1 MHRYIYIYIPL
12 FIYIYTYVF
21 IFIHRHELYVYVF
34 IFFMNLQKYKYI
46 CIYIYV
52 DNYESIWCIWSTSST
67 ASRSS
72 HLHHLLSLV
81 LWVASHAP
89 RGVIFMAK
97 LWENP
102 WKTHGCSWQITYRKP
117 PFSSINR
124 EFPMETNA
132 KKKSGFLRASFLHKF
147 PSTLGSWSRLKPGTV
162 VCLCAVVG
170 LRTENLRYPPVI

>member
-1 MHRYIYIYIPL
+1 MHRYIYIY
-12 FIYIYTYVF
+12 TYLYLF
-21 IFIHRHELYVYVF
+21 IFIHMYLYLSIAMNYMFMCLFFIWIYKNINTYV
-34 IFFMNLQKYKYI
+34 
-46 CIYIYV
+46 YIYV

-89 RGVIFMAK
+89 RGMIFMAK

-132 KKKSGFLRASFLHKF
+132 KKKVVSCELRSFTSSLQ
-147 PSTLGSWSRLKPGTV
+147 LLEVEAG
-162 VCLCAVVG
+162 
-170 LRTENLRYPPVI
+170 